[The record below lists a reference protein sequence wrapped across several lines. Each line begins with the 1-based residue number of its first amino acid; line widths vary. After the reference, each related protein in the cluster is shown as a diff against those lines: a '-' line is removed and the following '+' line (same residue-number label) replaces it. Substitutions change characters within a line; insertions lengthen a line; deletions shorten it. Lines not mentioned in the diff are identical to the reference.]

1 VTDEETPEV
10 FFLCSRCRTPTPE
23 ADTTVLPGWNP
34 GLGQVITNYRCSVCR
49 DASLAELRS
58 AMAAPEARASF
69 CDFLSRR
76 GYGKDAETIRAASP
90 EQQEA
95 WLLRL
100 VDAVAAGALE
110 FEP

>member
-1 VTDEETPEV
+1 MTEEETPEV
-10 FFLCSRCRTPTPE
+10 FFLCSRCRTPTPQRE
-23 ADTTVLPGWNP
+23 VSVLPGWNA
-34 GLGQVITNYRCSVCR
+34 GVQQVITNYRCATCR

-58 AMAAPEARASF
+58 AIAAPEARASF
-69 CDFLSRR
+69 CDFLARR
-76 GYGKDAETIRAASP
+76 GYSKDAETIRAAPP

-100 VDAVAAGALE
+100 VDAVESRALE